1 LKVLTPGDYSPTR
14 FDFDIFFKE
23 VSIMR
28 NKKRDLTMYVNVSII
43 VVSIVYILAKLVQ
56 EAPAWSFINY
66 AVSH

>member
-1 LKVLTPGDYSPTR
+1 
-14 FDFDIFFKE
+14 
-23 VSIMR
+23 MR